1 MDKPKEI
8 VGDETPDEEEQ
19 PDNKDIGSWLTK
31 DEEDE
36 LRLLEGKAG
45 ITHVELAKKCKLL
58 TMASMRR
65 NYAEGKEYTSEDKRI
80 LNANNRLLEIN
91 YTSDI
96 ENFNQKS

>member
-1 MDKPKEI
+1 MDKPR
-8 VGDETPDEEEQ
+8 ETTDNNDPDEEKR
-19 PDNKDIGSWLTK
+19 PANKDIGSWLTE

-45 ITHVELAKKCKLL
+45 ITHVELAKKSKLL

-65 NYAEGKEYTSEDKRI
+65 SCAEGKKYTPEDKKI

-96 ENFNQKS
+96 ENFKKE